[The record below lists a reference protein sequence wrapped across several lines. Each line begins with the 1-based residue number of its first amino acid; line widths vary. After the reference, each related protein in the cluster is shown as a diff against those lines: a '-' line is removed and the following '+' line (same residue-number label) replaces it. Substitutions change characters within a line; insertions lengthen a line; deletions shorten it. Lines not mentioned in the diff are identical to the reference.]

1 MIFSRAKIDT
11 KILLCLDYRR
21 SFLPLVFFPRKDVSS
36 CFNVENIRTIKYI
49 SLAKNLIGHPSGKE
63 KNPGREE
70 LRRHP
75 GSTQI
80 PSLFLASERERG
92 REGGGC
98 RFDRGIKNRGDRVD
112 PEFRAIRFRLWP
124 SGGGGVST
132 LPLVIFFSPL
142 FFFFRE
148 QRHDPVNRL
157 ADN

>member
-1 MIFSRAKIDT
+1 M
-11 KILLCLDYRR
+11 
-21 SFLPLVFFPRKDVSS
+21 SS

-132 LPLVIFFSPL
+132 LPLVIFFSP
-142 FFFFRE
+142 FFFFVNAATTQLIGSPIISPEKEEGLKKESVARE
-148 QRHDPVNRL
+148 LRSGRL
-157 ADN
+157 KD

>member
-1 MIFSRAKIDT
+1 M
-11 KILLCLDYRR
+11 
-21 SFLPLVFFPRKDVSS
+21 SS
-36 CFNVENIRTIKYI
+36 CFNVENIRIKYI

-80 PSLFLASERERG
+80 PSLFLASERER
-92 REGGGC
+92 EGGGC

-124 SGGGGVST
+124 SGGGGGGGVST
-132 LPLVIFFSPL
+132 LPLVIFFSP
-142 FFFFRE
+142 FFFFVNSGTTQLIGSPIISLEKEEGLKKESVARE
-148 QRHDPVNRL
+148 LRSGRL
-157 ADN
+157 KD

>member
-21 SFLPLVFFPRKDVSS
+21 SFLLLVFFPRKDVSS
-36 CFNVENIRTIKYI
+36 CFNVENIRIKYI

-80 PSLFLASERERG
+80 PSLFLASERER
-92 REGGGC
+92 EGGGC

-112 PEFRAIRFRLWP
+112 PELRAIRFRLWP
-124 SGGGGVST
+124 SGGGGGVST
-132 LPLVIFFSPL
+132 LPLVIFFFPL
-142 FFFFRE
+142 FFFRE

>member
-1 MIFSRAKIDT
+1 M
-11 KILLCLDYRR
+11 
-21 SFLPLVFFPRKDVSS
+21 SS

-124 SGGGGVST
+124 SGGGGGGGVST
-132 LPLVIFFSPL
+132 LPLVIFFSP
-142 FFFFRE
+142 FFFFVNAATTQLIGSPIISPEKEEGLKKESVARE
-148 QRHDPVNRL
+148 LRSGRL
-157 ADN
+157 KD

>member
-1 MIFSRAKIDT
+1 M
-11 KILLCLDYRR
+11 
-21 SFLPLVFFPRKDVSS
+21 SS

-124 SGGGGVST
+124 SGGGGGGGVST
-132 LPLVIFFSPL
+132 LPLVIFFSP
-142 FFFFRE
+142 FFFFVNAATTQLIGSPIISLEKEEGLKKESVARE
-148 QRHDPVNRL
+148 LRSGRL
-157 ADN
+157 KD

>member
-1 MIFSRAKIDT
+1 M
-11 KILLCLDYRR
+11 
-21 SFLPLVFFPRKDVSS
+21 SS

-132 LPLVIFFSPL
+132 LPLVIFFLP
-142 FFFFRE
+142 FFFFFVNSGTTQLIGSPIISLEKEEGLKKESVARE
-148 QRHDPVNRL
+148 LRSGRL
-157 ADN
+157 KD

>member
-1 MIFSRAKIDT
+1 M
-11 KILLCLDYRR
+11 
-21 SFLPLVFFPRKDVSS
+21 SS

-80 PSLFLASERERG
+80 PSLFLASERER
-92 REGGGC
+92 EGGGC

-124 SGGGGVST
+124 SGGGGGGGVST
-132 LPLVIFFSPL
+132 LPLVIFFSP
-142 FFFFRE
+142 FFFFVNAATTQLIGSPIISLEKKEGLKKESVARE
-148 QRHDPVNRL
+148 LRSGRL
-157 ADN
+157 KD

>member
-1 MIFSRAKIDT
+1 M
-11 KILLCLDYRR
+11 
-21 SFLPLVFFPRKDVSS
+21 SS
-36 CFNVENIRTIKYI
+36 CFNVENIRIKYI

-124 SGGGGVST
+124 SGGGGGGGVST
-132 LPLVIFFSPL
+132 LPLVIFFSP
-142 FFFFRE
+142 FFFFVNAATTQLIGSPIISLEKEEGLKKESVARE
-148 QRHDPVNRL
+148 LRSGRL
-157 ADN
+157 KD

>member
-1 MIFSRAKIDT
+1 M
-11 KILLCLDYRR
+11 
-21 SFLPLVFFPRKDVSS
+21 SS

-132 LPLVIFFSPL
+132 LPLVIFFSP
-142 FFFFRE
+142 FFFFVNSGTTQLIGSPIISPEKEEGLKKESVARE
-148 QRHDPVNRL
+148 LRSGRL
-157 ADN
+157 KD